1 MDLKMLE
8 KPAVFSPD
16 RKFRYTLRR
25 IWPAGIWPTEGGAFV
40 AFIGLN
46 PSTADEVKN
55 DPTVT
60 RCMKYAQKWGYGGM
74 YMLNIF
80 AYRSTDP
87 RELYLQ
93 EDPIGGYNDSFILQA
108 AQRSGLIVA
117 CWGNHGNL
125 LSRGWNVI
133 KLLQG
138 AGLRV
143 MRLGSLTIP
152 GQPRHPLYLK
162 GDLLP
167 EPL

>member
-1 MDLKMLE
+1 MDAKLLE

-25 IWPAGIWPTEGGAFV
+25 QWPAEGVLCAAYV

-46 PSTADEVKN
+46 PSTADEVLN

-60 RCMKYAQKWGYGGM
+60 RCIKYAQKWGYGGM

-87 RELYLQ
+87 HKLYVQ
-93 EDPIGGYNDSFILQA
+93 EDPIGGFNDSFILQV
-108 AQRSGLIVA
+108 AQRSELIVA
-117 CWGNHGNL
+117 CWGNHGSL

-138 AGLRV
+138 AGLRA